1 MAYQNTSVQWD
12 AQGRPYRLNYLDAR
26 GRPTT
31 VGTVEYI
38 SPSEVHGQNSYGND
52 PKLAAWA
59 KATGSSPDQSLW
71 RERGQWD
78 PRKGEWEQGF
88 NWDNLANI
96 GVGAFLG
103 GPALYGALGGGG
115 GGAAST
121 MPAIGN
127 VNATV
132 DALAAGGA
140 AGGGGAVA
148 TGGLWGTGLSVADL
162 INGGANWFQKLYS
175 ANAASSAA
183 AANDEALKA
192 ALEFAKQQYADQTK
206 LEKERWDA
214 SEARRVPYRAASQDV
229 LSEFRKLLG
238 I

>member
-59 KATGSSPDQSLW
+59 KETGSSPDQSLW

-96 GVGAFLG
+96 GVGAFIA
-103 GPALYGALGGGG
+103 GPAIAGAFGGGG
-115 GGAAST
+115 GGAVA
-121 MPAIGN
+121 PAVTG
-127 VNATV
+127 
-132 DALAAGGA
+132 
-140 AGGGGAVA
+140 AGGGGAGGGGGTVA
-148 TGGLWGTGLSVADL
+148 SSLFGIPGLTARDL
-162 INGGANWFQKLYS
+162 FSGGADIFRTIYQ
-175 ANAASSAA
+175 ANAASAAA
-183 AANDEALKA
+183 AANDDAIKA

-229 LSEFRKLLG
+229 LAEFRKLLG